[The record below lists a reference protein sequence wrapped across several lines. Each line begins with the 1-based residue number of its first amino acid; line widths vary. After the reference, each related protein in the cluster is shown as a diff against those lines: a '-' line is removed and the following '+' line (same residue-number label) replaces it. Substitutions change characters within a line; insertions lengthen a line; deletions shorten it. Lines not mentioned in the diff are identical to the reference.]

1 MGVASPSQD
10 LQRLTRDVLK
20 VLSFPTFA
28 INDEAE
34 SSRTRKKSRPA
45 KANDD
50 DTNEESS
57 ARKEKKKV
65 GIIVEKEEVDDDEWE
80 DGEEEKADK
89 ADPDYTSSVR
99 SSLTT
104 IDMRYI
110 NNLNGHCD
118 APKRRFR
125 GFGPPGIKFHIR
137 FRVPIATSSRKDKQ
151 NFESAPL
158 SPSQKEDLEILAN
171 LCSFAAANT
180 YLNTKK
186 HFDWKDNEEIDL
198 QAWAM
203 AAADVFPQTR
213 HPLSTF
219 EQDTYMQAFVNGVID
234 GVFGDMNVADHWTR
248 DPLPTPIGFEEI
260 YLPDYFAKKDGFA
273 FAVVEVKKPVADGTC
288 LQADQRKVP
297 SMMKIML
304 DMMYTAGVKDPVTLG
319 FVIAKSRCDIYNMS
333 VEHEALYM
341 YKLVGSFELPKT
353 NIQLGLLFTALAP
366 LTAAQMSYSGQY
378 HHRNRGED

>member
-1 MGVASPSQD
+1 ALFPVVQDEIQTAARLHSKRYRQFAASD
-10 LQRLTRDVLK
+10 
-20 VLSFPTFA
+20 
-28 INDEAE
+28 DEAE

-65 GIIVEKEEVDDDEWE
+65 RIIVEKEEEVDDDEWE
-80 DGEEEKADK
+80 DEEEEEAGK

-110 NNLNGHCD
+110 NNLV
-118 APKRRFR
+118 
-125 GFGPPGIKFHIR
+125 GPGT
-137 FRVPIATSSRKDKQ
+137 TSSKLRT
-151 NFESAPL
+151 EHRL
-158 SPSQKEDLEILAN
+158 S
-171 LCSFAAANT
+171 
-180 YLNTKK
+180 
-186 HFDWKDNEEIDL
+186 
-198 QAWAM
+198 
-203 AAADVFPQTR
+203 V
-213 HPLSTF
+213 
-219 EQDTYMQAFVNGVID
+219 D
-234 GVFGDMNVADHWTR
+234 GVDVSLLLMEARMDIVMRQSDVSEVSDLLTR

-260 YLPDYFAKKDGFA
+260 YLPDYFAEKDGFA

-319 FVIAKSRCDIYNMS
+319 FVIAKSRCDIHTMS

-341 YKLVGSFELPKT
+341 YKLIGSFELPKS
-353 NIQLGLLFTALAP
+353 NIQLGLLFAALAP
-366 LTAAQMSYSGQY
+366 LTTAQIINDQ
-378 HHRNRGED
+378 